1 VPLRFSFCG
10 KGSFDFCGKSK
21 LVRGMDLESSLLLE
35 AYSLDVAASYCTEAP
50 FGYLKLKLDC
60 ISGFLHP
67 ECDNLFL
74 WVFCPLLIFFK
85 KNSIPAVIPLSG
97 R

>member
-1 VPLRFSFCG
+1 VPRAALTSVAKANWCVEWMSTQAYF
-10 KGSFDFCGKSK
+10 
-21 LVRGMDLESSLLLE
+21 LE
-35 AYSLDVAASYCTEAP
+35 AYSLDVAVSYCTEAP

-67 ECDNLFL
+67 ECDVLFFGFSAL
-74 WVFCPLLIFFK
+74 SLLNFQK
-85 KNSIPAVIPLSG
+85 TNSIPAVVPLSG

>member
-1 VPLRFSFCG
+1 M
-10 KGSFDFCGKSK
+10 
-21 LVRGMDLESSLLLE
+21 RGMDLESSLLLE

-67 ECDNLFL
+67 ECDVLFL
-74 WVFCPLLIFFK
+74 GFSALC
-85 KNSIPAVIPLSG
+85 IPAVVPLSG
-97 R
+97 SRQHDGDV